1 MSEGIK
7 KRIPYC
13 PLLSA
18 GTDDLKI
25 CTQEGCAWYVTSSKT
40 CAMYVIA
47 HNNILEIKAKQ
58 GK

>member
-1 MSEGIK
+1 MTDNAK
-7 KRIPYC
+7 KRTPYC

-18 GTDDLKI
+18 GNTDYRVCLK
-25 CTQEGCAWYVTSSKT
+25 EDCAWYMTSTKT
-40 CAMYVIA
+40 CMAYVIA